1 MVEYPLFPKT
11 YDLLVWLLPHTQKFP
26 KSQRFVLAKRVDDAA
41 LNFQALIIKARKVA
55 GAARAEA
62 LTLADVELETL
73 RLTLRLCHEMKLLS
87 LAQYEHVSKML
98 SELGRLLGAWRNPK
112 RDS

>member
-26 KSQRFVLAKRVDDAA
+26 KSQRFVLAKRAQDAA
-41 LNFQALIIKARKVA
+41 LNFQALIIKARKVT

-62 LTLADVELETL
+62 LTAADVELETL

-87 LAQYEHVSKML
+87 LSQYEYVSKML

-112 RDS
+112 